1 MLMNKKILIFPI
13 EIKVRELLPKMYLAY
28 QLLRRIKNIKIVIG
42 GSRFIT
48 QKFSYNDCIWFD
60 KNTHYKQREK
70 HPIHLNNFM
79 LMLDEEGPISF
90 HHKKL
95 IKERYSPQIIS
106 QIDHFLFAGVY
117 DFSKLSI
124 KKKIKNFTISGNPKF
139 DLLKDKSIFK
149 NEVNNIK
156 KKYKNIIFIPGHT
169 NHFDESVRIKKE
181 SHYILSNNNNKTY
194 VNKHVAQRQN
204 AFNIIKK
211 NYFSLLES
219 VKVIAEKNPNLT
231 VIFRKHPSESSDFIN
246 KYFKERPKNLKI
258 VYKYSITPWII
269 SCKYYLHSGCQSVL
283 EAAYLKKKIL
293 TYMPFSTSNLKNYK
307 FFSPNFVNQK
317 NLLKFLLKNIDN
329 KKKYNYKNLTKIC
342 KNLDTKNY
350 FYKIFLDQINIFCK
364 NTNSSFE
371 PIYQNKN
378 LKYIWLKFIRSI
390 LSKLKNYVNKFEF
403 VKILLPYQYLLT
415 KKQKLNK
422 FDKLSFLEIK
432 NILKK
437 FNYGRKINNISIK
450 KLSESTFLLSN

>member
-156 KKYKNIIFIPGHT
+156 KKI
-169 NHFDESVRIKKE
+169 
-181 SHYILSNNNNKTY
+181 
-194 VNKHVAQRQN
+194 
-204 AFNIIKK
+204 
-211 NYFSLLES
+211 
-219 VKVIAEKNPNLT
+219 
-231 VIFRKHPSESSDFIN
+231 
-246 KYFKERPKNLKI
+246 
-258 VYKYSITPWII
+258 
-269 SCKYYLHSGCQSVL
+269 
-283 EAAYLKKKIL
+283 
-293 TYMPFSTSNLKNYK
+293 
-307 FFSPNFVNQK
+307 
-317 NLLKFLLKNIDN
+317 
-329 KKKYNYKNLTKIC
+329 
-342 KNLDTKNY
+342 
-350 FYKIFLDQINIFCK
+350 
-364 NTNSSFE
+364 
-371 PIYQNKN
+371 
-378 LKYIWLKFIRSI
+378 
-390 LSKLKNYVNKFEF
+390 
-403 VKILLPYQYLLT
+403 
-415 KKQKLNK
+415 
-422 FDKLSFLEIK
+422 
-432 NILKK
+432 
-437 FNYGRKINNISIK
+437 
-450 KLSESTFLLSN
+450 